1 MEGAFAQF
9 PDASSAQ
16 DESARRLFLQPL
28 SLAGE
33 TSCEAFPHLLSAGPS
48 VDGSAG
54 GLADRG
60 ISLSLLERRAIWI
73 GMQDAAAGYGPLP
86 PGSTWI
92 RRLYRRFCRWTAQ
105 ANLQPLSNPRLEAFR
120 YLGLKFGQDA
130 ADLIE
135 DNRKL
140 EDRNPC
146 CLSGEISPVSS
157 TPHPRANT

>member
-73 GMQDAAAGYGPLP
+73 GMHDAAAGYGPLP
-86 PGSTWI
+86 SGSTWI
-92 RRLYRRFCRWTAQ
+92 RRLIGVFADGPRKQTF
-105 ANLQPLSNPRLEAFR
+105 NLSQIPV
-120 YLGLKFGQDA
+120 LKPFVI
-130 ADLIE
+130 L
-135 DNRKL
+135 
-140 EDRNPC
+140 
-146 CLSGEISPVSS
+146 V
-157 TPHPRANT
+157 

>member
-1 MEGAFAQF
+1 MREGREVEGAFAQF

-60 ISLSLLERRAIWI
+60 ISLSLLERRAIWL
-73 GMQDAAAGYGPLP
+73 GMR
-86 PGSTWI
+86 SEE
-92 RRLYRRFCRWTAQ
+92 RRVGQECVATGRYRWCWY
-105 ANLQPLSNPRLEAFR
+105 N
-120 YLGLKFGQDA
+120 
-130 ADLIE
+130 
-135 DNRKL
+135 
-140 EDRNPC
+140 
-146 CLSGEISPVSS
+146 
-157 TPHPRANT
+157 

>member
-1 MEGAFAQF
+1 MREGREVEGAFAQF

-60 ISLSLLERRAIWI
+60 ISLSLLERRAVWI
-73 GMQDAAAGYGPLP
+73 GMQDAAAGSGR
-86 PGSTWI
+86 SAEHTSE
-92 RRLYRRFCRWTAQ
+92 
-105 ANLQPLSNPRLEAFR
+105 LQSLFR
-120 YLGLKFGQDA
+120 ISYAVLCLIKNNQIYLH
-130 ADLIE
+130 
-135 DNRKL
+135 N
-140 EDRNPC
+140 
-146 CLSGEISPVSS
+146 
-157 TPHPRANT
+157 

>member
-1 MEGAFAQF
+1 MEGAFGQL
-9 PDASSAQ
+9 PNASRAQ

-33 TSCEAFPHLLSAGPS
+33 GSCEAYLLSASPS
-48 VDGSAG
+48 VDGPAG

-73 GMQDAAAGYGPLP
+73 GMHDAAAGYGPLP

-146 CLSGEISPVSS
+146 CLSGEISPFSS